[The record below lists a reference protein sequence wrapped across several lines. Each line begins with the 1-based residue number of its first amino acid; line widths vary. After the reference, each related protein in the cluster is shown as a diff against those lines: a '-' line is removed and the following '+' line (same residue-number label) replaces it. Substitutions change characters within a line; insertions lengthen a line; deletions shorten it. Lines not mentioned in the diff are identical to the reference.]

1 MSSDKQTGEVGED
14 ALAEDSLAYG
24 AERDS
29 GADTAGA
36 GASLRAAR
44 ERKRL
49 DLSHIAAET
58 RIPTHH
64 LEVIEAG
71 EFETLPSRTYAIGFA
86 RNYARVVG
94 LDEDEIADKVRAELS
109 DEGER
114 RHHGAGTM
122 EPGDPAKL
130 PSAGLAWFGALA
142 AIVLAVGVIAFS
154 SSYFGQGADLPA
166 LTSED
171 SASDAGSAAAP
182 RNGAGQAGG
191 GQVAAGPEASVPAA
205 DPAGEVVFTA
215 TEDGIWVR
223 FYERGGER
231 LFEDQ
236 MQSGD
241 SFTLPGDAREPLIN
255 TGRPDA
261 FAITIGGR
269 AVAPLAERPETMGAE
284 PVSASALLDRND
296 TDGPSAD

>member
-1 MSSDKQTGEVGED
+1 MSSETQTGEAGGDTPAHE
-14 ALAEDSLAYG
+14 
-24 AERDS
+24 AERGS
-29 GADTAGA
+29 GGDVGGA
-36 GASLRAAR
+36 GEALRAAR

-94 LDEDEIADKVRAELS
+94 LDEDEVADMVRAELS
-109 DEGER
+109 DEAEGR
-114 RHHGAGTM
+114 PYAAGTM

-130 PSAGLAWFGALA
+130 PSSGLAWVGALG
-142 AIVLAVGVIAFS
+142 AILLVIGVIAVS
-154 SSYFGQGADLPA
+154 TSYFGQGADLPP
-166 LTSED
+166 LTLED
-171 SASDAGSAAAP
+171 GETGPGDRAPPQVAG
-182 RNGAGQAGG
+182 GQATSGE
-191 GQVAAGPEASVPAA
+191 AAQQRVSMPAA
-205 DPAGEVVFTA
+205 DPAGDVVFTA
-215 TEDGIWVR
+215 TEDGVWVR

-236 MQSGD
+236 MQSGE

-269 AVAPLAERPETMGAE
+269 EVPPLAEGPRTMGAE
-284 PVSASALLDRND
+284 PVSASALLARGE
-296 TDGPSAD
+296 TGGPSAN